1 MKRDH
6 CQHGERYANECLNQV
21 IASAGARFV
30 FFGVHGAMACCE
42 MDFRF
47 RQQRRGQRREGR
59 YVDPILGWAT
69 LAVRHA
75 ATIAGFRSSL

>member
-6 CQHGERYANECLNQV
+6 CQHGERCANECLNQV

-30 FFGVHGAMACCE
+30 FFGFHGAMACCA

-47 RQQRRGQRREGR
+47 GSSAAGSDARG
-59 YVDPILGWAT
+59 AT
-69 LAVRHA
+69 SIR
-75 ATIAGFRSSL
+75 F